1 MKNRIFLILAPLLVL
16 SCSHGNREPSSEALS
31 IRPPVAHPEE
41 RAARQKVED
50 LLRMRYQAQY
60 HLNEFDR
67 ALINDK
73 GANLFSIP
81 GYAELMEARVQI
93 EGSEHEIANTY
104 KKARRDN
111 NQRVIYGIQNA
122 LGDIQADASKK
133 VMMHDLLI
141 TMSQDLEGEKLSTG
155 EQSLMAAFEG
165 EALVNAAVDNEARI
179 SDNLNAYMKDEIFMK
194 EVTEA
199 KKKADREP
207 QSIAPSPGKS
217 GNVIG
222 NEFPSGVWAITY
234 DDGPSGKTSPA
245 IFQALRSNG
254 IPATFFWL
262 AKNTAAMPGVV
273 KQASGFEL
281 ANHSYTHAQLT
292 KLGSAGLDKEIVQS
306 TKVHAGVYG
315 YRPKFFRLPYGA
327 GVNNSKIRSLIASQG
342 MVHVF
347 WNVDSLDWQD
357 KNPAKIVNRVNMQ
370 MNARGR
376 GVVLFHDIHPTTVTA
391 TNTLVKQWA
400 AEKSQGKRRFLTV
413 GNAVKLVP

>member
-1 MKNRIFLILAPLLVL
+1 MKSKLYLLLPLLAL
-16 SCSHGNREPSSEALS
+16 SCSHGNRSLSSEAPAL
-31 IRPPVAHPEE
+31 RPAITHPEE

-73 GANLFSIP
+73 GADLFSIP
-81 GYAELMEARVQI
+81 GYAELMEDRMAI
-93 EGSEHEIANTY
+93 ESSEHEITETY
-104 KKARRDN
+104 KKARREN
-111 NQRVIYGIQNA
+111 NQRVVFGIQSA

-133 VMMHDLLI
+133 VMMHNLLT
-141 TMSQDLEGEKLSTG
+141 TMSQDLEGEKLSSG

-165 EALVNAAVDNEARI
+165 EALVNAAMDNEAKI
-179 SDNLNAYMKDEIFMK
+179 SDNLNALMKDESFMK
-194 EVTEA
+194 QLTES

-207 QSIAPSPGKS
+207 QSIAPSPGKN

-234 DDGPSGKTSPA
+234 DDGPSGKTSPT
-245 IFQALRSNG
+245 IFQNLRSYG

-292 KLGSAGLDKEIVQS
+292 KLGNAGLEKEIVQS
-306 TKVHAGVYG
+306 TKVHAGIYG

-327 GVNNSKIRSLIASQG
+327 GVNNSKIRSMIAAQG

-357 KNPAKIVNRVNMQ
+357 KNPPKIVNRVNLQ

-391 TNTLVKQWA
+391 TKTLMQQWQ
-400 AEKSQGKRRFLTV
+400 AEKQEGKRRFLTV
-413 GNAVKLVP
+413 GDAVKLVP

>member
-1 MKNRIFLILAPLLVL
+1 MKNRIFLLLPLLAL
-16 SCSHGNREPSSEALS
+16 SCSHGNRGPSSEALS

-41 RAARQKVED
+41 KAARQKVED
-50 LLRMRYQAQY
+50 LLRKRYQAQY

-73 GANLFSIP
+73 GANLFSMP
-81 GYAELMEARVQI
+81 GYAELMEARVEI
-93 EGSEHEIANTY
+93 ESSEHEIAETY

-133 VMMHDLLI
+133 VMMHDLLV
-141 TMSQDLEGEKLSTG
+141 TMNQDLEGEKLSTG
-155 EQSLMAAFEG
+155 EQGLMAAFEG
-165 EALVNAAVDNEARI
+165 EALVNAAVDNEAKI
-179 SDNLNAYMKDEIFMK
+179 SDNLNALMK
-194 EVTEA
+194 EESFMSQVNSA
-199 KKKADREP
+199 KKNADREP

-222 NEFPSGVWAITY
+222 SEFPSGVWAITY
-234 DDGPSGKTSPA
+234 DDGPSGKTSPS
-245 IFQALRSNG
+245 IFQTLRSNG

-315 YRPKFFRLPYGA
+315 FRPKFFRLPYGA
-327 GVNNSKIRSLIASQG
+327 GVNNSKIRSLIAAQG

-357 KNPAKIVNRVNMQ
+357 KNPPKIVNRVNMQ

-376 GVVLFHDIHPTTVTA
+376 GVVLFHDIHATTVTA
-391 TNTLVKQWA
+391 TNTLAKQWA
-400 AEKSQGKRRFLTV
+400 AEKSAGKRRFMTV
-413 GNAVKLVP
+413 GDAVKLVP